1 MKKKQMLAML
11 VMISLLQGSVY
22 AAQDINHNFVVNED
36 MDFGDMM
43 HEQTGGFGK
52 LLESGDTLTIAD
64 RKTLT
69 FNTKTY
75 SSFGIGPFYV
85 VGEDFGNAP
94 KPLLVKGGNLIA
106 IGSKKSYAAYIQDG
120 CGANI

>member
-43 HEQTGGFGK
+43 HE
-52 LLESGDTLTIAD
+52 
-64 RKTLT
+64 
-69 FNTKTY
+69 
-75 SSFGIGPFYV
+75 
-85 VGEDFGNAP
+85 
-94 KPLLVKGGNLIA
+94 
-106 IGSKKSYAAYIQDG
+106 
-120 CGANI
+120 